1 MVNLD
6 NRLKAAFGFCRS
18 RVVSVDV
25 GCDHARL
32 AAALALEK
40 SCRVIASD
48 VRDGPLEAAK
58 RTLAELG
65 AESVVAVKSDGLD
78 EIGYADDVI
87 ICGMGGELIADIAE
101 RCRFKSENTRFI
113 LQPMTKAEVMRKR
126 LYKAGFELIEEKTA
140 LDNGKIYSVMLWV
153 FSGISRDIGEV
164 EALCGKNRDKVYL
177 EKIAEKLL
185 KNAKNMEKSSGL
197 ADEAERLRKTADAVL
212 RAAEDENS
220 GNCGIS

>member
-6 NRLKAAFGFCRS
+6 NRLGAAFEFCRS
-18 RVVSVDV
+18 GVVSVDV

-40 SCRVIASD
+40 GCRVIASD
-48 VRDGPLEAAK
+48 VKDGPLEAAK

-65 AESVVAVKSDGLD
+65 VTSVETVKSDGLD
-78 EIGYADDVI
+78 EIDYADDVI

-113 LQPMTKAEVMRKR
+113 LQPMTKADVMRKR
-126 LYKAGFELIEEKTA
+126 LCKAGFELLEEKTA
-140 LDNGKIYSVMLWV
+140 EDSGKIYSVMLWRFTGV
-153 FSGISRDIGEV
+153 AHEIDEI
-164 EALCGKNRDKVYL
+164 EALCGKNRDKIYL
-177 EKIAEKLL
+177 EKVAEKLK

-197 ADEAERLRKTADAVL
+197 AEEAERLRKTADAVM
-212 RAAEDENS
+212 RIAAEDENS
-220 GNCGIS
+220 

>member
-6 NRLKAAFGFCRS
+6 NRLGAAFEFCRS
-18 RVVSVDV
+18 GVVSVDV

-48 VRDGPLEAAK
+48 VKDGPLEAAK

-65 AESVVAVKSDGLD
+65 VTSVETVKSDGLD
-78 EIGYADDVI
+78 EIDYADDVI

-126 LYKAGFELIEEKTA
+126 LCKAGFELLEEKTA
-140 LDNGKIYSVMLWV
+140 EDSGKIYSVMLWR
-153 FSGISRDIGEV
+153 FTGAAREIDEI
-164 EALCGKNRDKVYL
+164 EALCGKNRDKIYL
-177 EKIAEKLL
+177 DKVAQKLL

-197 ADEAERLRKTADAVL
+197 AEEAERLRKTADIVL
-212 RAAEDENS
+212 RIAVD
-220 GNCGIS
+220 CGK

>member
-6 NRLKAAFGFCRS
+6 NRLGAAFGFCRS
-18 RVVSVDV
+18 GVVSVDV

-48 VRDGPLEAAK
+48 VKDGPLEAAK

-65 AESVVAVKSDGLD
+65 VTSVETVKSDGLD
-78 EIGYADDVI
+78 EIDYADDVI

-101 RCRFKSENTRFI
+101 RCRFKNENTRFI
-113 LQPMTKAEVMRKR
+113 LQPMTKADVMRKR
-126 LYKAGFELIEEKTA
+126 LCKAGFELLEEKTA
-140 LDNGKIYSVMLWV
+140 QDGGKIYSVMLWWFTGV
-153 FSGISRDIGEV
+153 PREIDEI
-164 EALCGKNRDKVYL
+164 EALCGKNRDRIYL
-177 EKIAEKLL
+177 GNVAEKLR

-197 ADEAERLRKTADAVL
+197 AEEAERLRNTAEAVL
-212 RAAEDENS
+212 RIAVD
-220 GNCGIS
+220 CGR